1 MGGTLVIVII
11 IFGVCMMITLALV
24 IGVLERIEKKLKDID
39 FGMGKIR
46 QVLERIEVATEE
58 AKDEQKQ

>member
-1 MGGTLVIVII
+1 MSGTLVTVII

-24 IGVLERIEKKLKDID
+24 VGVLERIEKKLKDID

-58 AKDEQKQ
+58 AKDKQEQ